1 MSTIGIHTSL
11 QELKTLR
18 PLWDSLYLQGRSTLF
33 QKFDLNLLAA
43 RQFLDRE
50 EPFVVSAETSYGA
63 AIVPAVRRLHDGS
76 LRLLGEEMF
85 DYRAF
90 LHDGDEDILR
100 SALAALAEAA
110 GPLEVLAVR
119 ECDRLVVMDELE
131 LLSFTGAPAVNC
143 DQISADEFGRIHHRL
158 GRNLRRFHRQ
168 GIELRMHS
176 GDNSELVRTIY
187 RAKAGHDPRSLFHD
201 PLRVEFMVEAARL
214 QGQQCEV
221 FTLESASELVA
232 ALVTFRDDQVRRFY
246 TCYFSGAHAKLSPS
260 MCLIHEVTRQSL
272 ASGLNCDYM
281 TGEHGYKLR
290 LATGSVP
297 LYRLRASVEQL
308 ESLVPSAQL
317 RAREPYEHVEANGKK
332 MIA

>member
-1 MSTIGIHTSL
+1 VSYIGIHTSL
-11 QELKTLR
+11 REIETLT
-18 PLWDSLYLQGRSTLF
+18 PLWESLYLQGRSTLF
-33 QKFDLNLLAA
+33 QNFDLNLLAA

-63 AIVPAVRRLHDGS
+63 AIVPAARRLHDGS

-85 DYRAF
+85 DYRGF
-90 LHDGDEDILR
+90 LHDGDEEVLR

-131 LLSFTGAPAVNC
+131 LLPFTDAPAVNC
-143 DQISADEFGRIHHRL
+143 DQISADEFGRLHNRL
-158 GRNLRRFHRQ
+158 GRNLRRFQRQ
-168 GIELRMHS
+168 GIELRMHH

-187 RAKAGHDPRSLFHD
+187 RAKAEHDPKSLFHD
-201 PLRVEFMVEAARL
+201 SLRVEFMVQAARL
-214 QGQQCEV
+214 QGEQCEI

-260 MCLIHEVTRQSL
+260 ICLIHEITRQSL

-281 TGEHGYKLR
+281 TGEQGYKLR

-297 LYRLRASVEQL
+297 LYRLRASQEQL
-308 ESLVPSAQL
+308 AGLAAGAAL
-317 RAREPYEHVEANGKK
+317 RLAG
-332 MIA
+332 